1 MGGDIL
7 DKNIILLNKNRY
19 HNTLKKQD
27 ILQFWRDI
35 EIFDLPDLNKE
46 ASLIN
51 VNDALPWLHK
61 VREPK
66 KHYKWRYTLF
76 FGKIDKKIIIDH
88 LNTLLKA
95 ETLNDWEEPIQG
107 FSCFSALLLDEQG
120 RPQQDSYVAA
130 SYIFGIKTLE
140 GKANLSSVSKHIEKA
155 REDFLERYNF
165 PEIIVEDEI
174 STKGEIVD
182 WKYLEREIQYLKQN
196 TSWWKDEIKV
206 FLLAEEVPKDSEPNP
221 SFMNS
226 FYLDDLNF
234 LSNTDEKK
242 LGAALQQYLQLEPNI
257 KERKNIIKNKQP
269 LFDAIHPN
277 QMTTGRWPSK
287 IEFGL
292 YAAQSGAVNTIFNGL
307 RNQQGIQGVN
317 GPPGTGKTTLLLDV
331 IAEII
336 VERAKVIS
344 NLGCNKIFKKGFT
357 KIEKETGFSLF
368 TYDLDAS
375 LQKNFGIVVASN
387 NNAAVEN
394 ITKELPLRSKIDLT
408 NFPEAEYFS
417 ECSSKLI
424 EEDSWGA
431 LAAALGN
438 SKNRSNFKKSFWK
451 PEKQEGIIGFH
462 DLLYEVYKDE
472 KDDKKHLHY
481 QSFEH
486 QKEHFTSLL
495 KTFET
500 FKKTAG
506 VFHSQLTEFIEN
518 RKQEKNIK
526 EELVQID
533 SELPKLNIEKQN
545 LKEKGI
551 SENKDAER
559 LQSLLHL
566 HSQRKPSFFFF
577 QKLFNT
583 KSFKVWNVEAEKI
596 FNSLSIVQKQL
607 EILKQELLANDNE
620 TQRLLTLQEAYHNAL
635 KKLNLFFQ
643 AYKKQEDELVK
654 TYGIK
659 TDDLF
664 NIDFYQKDIAD
675 IHLLNPYHSPKIAK
689 LRSDIFIAALQL
701 HRSAILAN
709 AKNIRNNLNAYFE
722 MTAGWVKVN
731 ADISQSLWDTL
742 FLCVPVVSTTL
753 ASASRLFPNIG
764 TQQIG
769 WLLIDE
775 AGQATPQSVVG
786 LIHRSKRSVIVGD
799 PLQVEPVVTMPEKLV
814 TKLRSEHKVPVEWS
828 PYSTSVQQLSDRIS
842 LLGTYMNVGGTDKK
856 IWTGFPLR
864 THRRCDD
871 PMFSIANEIAYSKQ
885 MVKAIK
891 ANSTEIFIGKSSWFS
906 VNPDSATLINRHVV
920 KEEIIFL
927 DQKITELRKTGYRG
941 EIYIISP
948 FKSIATYCEVE
959 FRNDGKI
966 SCGTIHKFQGKEA
979 DIVFL
984 VLGSDPKSQGARNWP
999 SLKPNMLN
1007 VALTRAKKR
1016 FYVIGNKKLWGNCDY
1031 FNGMLKMLD

>member
-1 MGGDIL
+1 
-7 DKNIILLNKNRY
+7 
-19 HNTLKKQD
+19 LKKQH

-35 EIFDLPDLNKE
+35 EIFDLPSLNKD
-46 ASLIN
+46 AALIN
-51 VNDALPWLHK
+51 VNDTLPWLHQL
-61 VREPK
+61 RAPK
-66 KHYKWRYTLF
+66 NHYKWRYTLF
-76 FGKIDKKIIIDH
+76 FGKIDKKTIIDH
-88 LNTLLKA
+88 LNTLLNSK
-95 ETLNDWEEPIQG
+95 TLNDWEEPIQG

-120 RPQQDSYVAA
+120 RPQYDSYVAS
-130 SYIFGIKTLE
+130 SYTFGIKSLE
-140 GKANLSSVSKHIEKA
+140 NKKELSSVSKDLENA
-155 REDFLERYNF
+155 RIDFIERYNI
-165 PEIIVEDEI
+165 PQVILEEELDI
-174 STKGEIVD
+174 SAKGDVVY
-182 WKYLEREIQYLKQN
+182 WTHLKREIDYLKQL
-196 TSWWKDEIKV
+196 TPWWKDEIKV
-206 FLLAEEVPKDSEPNP
+206 FLLVEEVPKDSEPNP

-234 LSNTDEKK
+234 LANTEEKK
-242 LGAALQQYLQLEPNI
+242 LGTALQQYLTLETI
-257 KERKNIIKNKQP
+257 KTERKDLIQNKKF
-269 LFDAIHPN
+269 LFDAINPKLI
-277 QMTTGRWPSK
+277 TSGRWPSK
-287 IEFGL
+287 IDYGL
-292 YAAQSGAVNTIFNGL
+292 YCAQSGAVNTIFSNL
-307 RNQQGIQGVN
+307 RNTEGIQGVN

-336 VERAKVIS
+336 VERAKIIS
-344 NLGCNKIFKKGFT
+344 KLGCNKIFKKGFT

-368 TYDLDAS
+368 TYKLDTS

-394 ITKELPLRSKIDLT
+394 ISKELPLRSKIDLI
-408 NFPEAEYFS
+408 NFPETEYFS

-424 EEDSWGA
+424 EEDSWGV

-438 SKNRSNFKKSFWK
+438 SKNRSNFRKSFWK

-462 DLLYEVYKDE
+462 DLLYEVYKDDQ
-472 KDDKKHLHY
+472 DDKTHLHY

-506 VFHSQLTEFIEN
+506 VFHSQLTEFLEN
-518 RKQEKNIK
+518 KKKENNIK
-526 EELVQID
+526 EKLVQID
-533 SELPKLNIEKQN
+533 SELSKLNIEKQN
-545 LKEKGI
+545 LKEKKI
-551 SENKDAER
+551 MENKDAER
-559 LQSLLHL
+559 LQTLFILN
-566 HSQRKPSFFFF
+566 SQRKPSFFFF
-577 QKLFNT
+577 KKLLNT
-583 KSFKVWNVEAEKI
+583 KSFKVWNVEVEKI
-596 FNSLSIVQKQL
+596 FNNLSTVQKQL
-607 EILKQELLANDNE
+607 EILKQELLANDKE
-620 TQRLLTLQEAYHNAL
+620 TQQLLTLKEANHNTL

-643 AYKKQEDELVK
+643 AYKKQEDELVN

-675 IHLLNPYHSPKIAK
+675 IHLLNPYHSAKIAK

-701 HRSAILAN
+701 HRSVILAN

-722 MTAGWVKVN
+722 MTAGRVKVD
-731 ADISQSLWDTL
+731 ADISQNLWDTL

-764 TQQIG
+764 TQQVG

-775 AGQATPQSVVG
+775 AGQATPQSAVG

-814 TKLRSEHKVPVEWS
+814 TKLRNEHKVTVEWS

-842 LLGTYMNVGGTDKK
+842 LSGTYMHVGGTDEK

-885 MVKAIK
+885 MVKAIN
-891 ANSTEIFIGKSSWFS
+891 ANSTDIFIGKSSWFS
-906 VNPDSATLINRHVV
+906 VNPDEATLINRQVV
-920 KEEIIFL
+920 KEEIIL
-927 DQKITELRKTGYRG
+927 LHQKITELRKTGYQG

-948 FKSIATYCEVE
+948 FKSIANYCEE
-959 FRNDGKI
+959 KFRNDGKI

-984 VLGSDPKSQGARNWP
+984 VLGSDPNSQGARNWA
-999 SLKPNMLN
+999 SQKPNMLN

-1031 FNGMLKMLD
+1031 FNVMLKMLD